1 MSDLFTTTWMEKF
14 QSEWN
19 GESELAEALGKIGFN
34 SVIGYGY
41 PDDDTPR
48 GVIHV
53 ENGKAVK
60 AGAYSG
66 EDLNWDLRASIDQWQ
81 NWLQKEPGMAGL
93 GLAFTTGKLK
103 FKKGD
108 YSAMVKDPRMAGPFV
123 KSFAVMSRV

>member
-1 MSDLFTTTWMEKF
+1 MSDLFTATWMEKF
-14 QSEWN
+14 QNEWN
-19 GESELAEALGKIGFN
+19 GEKELAEALGKIGFN

-41 PDDDTPR
+41 PEDEAPR

-53 ENGKAVK
+53 ENGKVVK
-60 AGAYSG
+60 AGAYDG
-66 EDLNWDLRASIDQWQ
+66 EDLNWDLRASPDQWQ
-81 NWLQKEPGMAGL
+81 HWMQKGPGMTGL

-123 KSFAVMSRV
+123 KSFDVMSRI